1 MYTFIIFAVCIDD
14 SLEMDA
20 TNGGCICAVGYYQTT
35 AVNTDHPPVCA
46 ACLPG
51 STTQTTNSQDISDCG
66 KNARIFLP
74 IDCYYYS
81 LSTEMSHNILDF
93 ILSHIYCSY

>member
-20 TNGGCICAVGYYQTT
+20 TNGVCVCAVGYYQTT
-35 AVNTDHPPVCA
+35 AANTDHSPVCT

-51 STTQTTNSQDISDCG
+51 STTQTTNSQDLSDCG
-66 KNARIFLP
+66 KNARIFIP
-74 IDCYYYS
+74 IDCY
-81 LSTEMSHNILDF
+81 
-93 ILSHIYCSY
+93 